1 MIEPDLSLQKPLED
15 YVEYIEKMNIRS
27 LPLLETMS
35 EPLFSFQDPY
45 HTVNGM
51 GAAQKILARRL
62 EIYPFGRYRV
72 HDFAW
77 GRRSATAY
85 IYWSF
90 FYKVEKR
97 KFLGKKESE
106 TYDFS
111 GVSEVVF
118 APDGKILSHVEFW
131 GGHDAFDV
139 KTYQKPLEK

>member
-27 LPLLETMS
+27 IPLLETMS
-35 EPLFSFQDPY
+35 GPLFSLQDPY
-45 HTVNGM
+45 HTVNGV
-51 GAAQKILARRL
+51 GDAQKLLARRF

-90 FYKVEKR
+90 FYKVEKQ
-97 KFLGKKESE
+97 KFLGQKTSE
-106 TYDFS
+106 AHDFS

-118 APDGKILSHVEFW
+118 APDGQILSHSEFW

-139 KTYQKPLEK
+139 KAYQKPLEH